1 MRRNGVVTRYGSSRG
16 FGFILELGEPQS
28 RVETHAE
35 VFFDAVN
42 VVGRI
47 DLCAGDR
54 VTFELGH
61 AKPGSKLPAAI
72 RVQLVDSPES
82 AARR

>member
-1 MRRNGVVTRYGSSRG
+1 MRRNGVVIRYGPSRG
-16 FGFILELGEPQS
+16 FGFIILDSGEPQS
-28 RVETHAE
+28 RVETPAE
-35 VFFDAVN
+35 YFFHVVN

-61 AKPGSKLPAAI
+61 TKLGTKLPVAI

-82 AARR
+82 AVR